1 MVVAGHA
8 ENVHDSLPLGPSQ
21 VMGLISVIQPARW
34 GMLNSQRIQKQAC
47 DKADRK
53 DDNAVENGQQDSRL
67 KISYRVS

>member
-1 MVVAGHA
+1 
-8 ENVHDSLPLGPSQ
+8 
-21 VMGLISVIQPARW
+21 MGLISVIEPARW